1 MSTEQLPNV
10 IIGQKKKKSKLSSFS
25 KNTNEKI
32 VKSYTGISEN
42 KNMIFFA
49 GNAFKIRV
57 KY

>member
-10 IIGQKKKKSKLSSFS
+10 IIGQKKTKSKLSSFS

-32 VKSYTGISEN
+32 AKSYISEN

-49 GNAFKIRV
+49 GNFELFFDQG
-57 KY
+57 